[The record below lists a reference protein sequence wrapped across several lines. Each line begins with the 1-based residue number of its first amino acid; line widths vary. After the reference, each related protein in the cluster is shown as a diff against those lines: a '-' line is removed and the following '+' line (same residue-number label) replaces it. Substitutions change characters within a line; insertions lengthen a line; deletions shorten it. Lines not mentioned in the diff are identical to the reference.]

1 MTTIVSSFGPAGAA
15 LYGCRFVEEF
25 AAYWPADIQLVLYV
39 EAPFD
44 HPRAEV
50 RDLLALPD
58 CAAFLE
64 RHKDN
69 LAAQGKVPTPCWGPK
84 ALSRGESYRTDAYKF
99 CRKVFAVADAAARCA
114 DDLMFWLDADVR
126 TLARVPDGWLE
137 SLMAGRDLAYIG
149 RAQQSECGF
158 IGFRLPQT
166 MPLIDAW
173 AAHYATDSV
182 FQLREFHDSY
192 VFDRVR
198 ETTPGL
204 RAVNLSPKGSSG
216 HPWMQSPLAQFTDH
230 CKGRRRKALGY
241 SPERFLTTKANYA
254 GH

>member
-25 AAYWPADIQLVLYV
+25 AAHWPADIRLVLYV

-50 RDLLALPD
+50 RDLFALPD
-58 CAAFLE
+58 CVAFLE

-69 LAAQGKVPTPCWGPK
+69 PTAQGRAPTPCWGPK
-84 ALSRGESYRTDAYKF
+84 ALRRGENYRTDAYKF
-99 CRKVFAVADAAARCA
+99 CRKVFAVADAAARCN

-126 TLARVPDGWLE
+126 TLAPVPAGWLE
-137 SLMAGRDLAYIG
+137 SLMADRDLAYIG

-158 IGFRLPQT
+158 IGFRLPHARAV
-166 MPLIDAW
+166 IDAW
-173 AAHYATDSV
+173 AAQYATDAV
-182 FQLREFHDSY
+182 FKLHEWHDSY

-198 ETTPGL
+198 EGTPGI
-204 RAVNLSPKGSSG
+204 RSVNLSPNGSNG
-216 HPWMQSPLAQFTDH
+216 HPWMQSPLAQWLDH
-230 CKGRRRKALGY
+230 LKGTRRKARGF
-241 SPERFLTTKANYA
+241 SPERVA
-254 GH
+254 GLAQGAK